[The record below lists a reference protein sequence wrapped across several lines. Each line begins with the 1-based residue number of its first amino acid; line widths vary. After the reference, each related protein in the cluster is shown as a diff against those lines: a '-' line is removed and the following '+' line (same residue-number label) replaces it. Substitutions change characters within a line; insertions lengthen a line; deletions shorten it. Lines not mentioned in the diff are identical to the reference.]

1 MADENNA
8 DAPATWLSMAKD
20 ELCAVERGLAISPP
34 MRPWMACY
42 HAQQASEKAIKA
54 IIVSVTNNAKAV
66 PRTHDLESLLDEVKR
81 ITGECADAQ
90 SYRDGRVLVPYAT
103 LTRYPNDEMPP
114 DEVSV
119 EGAEAAVAMAKGLI
133 AWSENVVLKR
143 SKSVVITESVMDE
156 QCGKVGE
163 TQGQDEAPADRAM
176 EKLFPGKTD
185 DAKKEKNNAKT
196 NDKPHGMSR

>member
-20 ELCAVERGLAISPP
+20 ELCAVGRGLAISPP

-81 ITGECADAQ
+81 ITGECADVQ
-90 SYRDGRVLVPYAT
+90 SYKDCRVLVPYAT

-114 DEVSV
+114 DEVSM
-119 EGAEAAVAMAKGLI
+119 EGAEAALAMAKGLI

-143 SKSVVITESVMDE
+143 SKPAAITENVMDE
-156 QCGKVGE
+156 QCGKME
-163 TQGQDEAPADRAM
+163 KPQGKDAATADKAM
-176 EKLFPGKTD
+176 DKLFPNAN
-185 DAKKEKNNAKT
+185 DAKKEKANAKA
-196 NDKPHGMSR
+196 NDKSHGMSR